1 MEVKVKKKPSPIRSP
16 AKKATTTKPKTKAA
30 VKCFAS
36 PNKQPDTPGSPI
48 PGPSSASTPIKKP
61 KEKKNLSPEEQYVK
75 YQMVGKFIHE
85 LELHGINK
93 ALRQHQT

>member
-30 VKCFAS
+30 VKCFAP

-48 PGPSSASTPIKKP
+48 PGPSSASTPIKEP
-61 KEKKNLSPEEQYVK
+61 KEKKIESGGTIREISNGRQ
-75 YQMVGKFIHE
+75 IHS
-85 LELHGINK
+85 
-93 ALRQHQT
+93 